1 MNFLNISLPF
11 LHDYGVKM
19 GDVNNPCTT
28 NFAPSY
34 GARGEEI
41 SPKKPLTLRIFV
53 GCHAFV
59 GEERCVTTKSVRK
72 HNKMTQFQCQPN
84 IFSFPLKNIKNQ
96 NNSSRQ
102 TNKQTSCSLEFYG
115 EVKVQV
121 TSNRDVTDRWRVYPS
136 EENNWFWIY
145 RKRVYGHQNEILE
158 RVRGGLRRYVCTHQN
173 MIWSKH
179 PTSGLDLKT
188 ENHEVKCKHLAG
200 GSQAYNT
207 VFNLHLTDSGL
218 P

>member
-1 MNFLNISLPF
+1 MIFFQPRPQDFQHCCDIVSHCYIVATLQLCVARNMSLQQRRRRRRRQRERQKKATGLLRLAKQQLYTYIMNFLYISLPF

-41 SPKKPLTLRIFV
+41 SPEKRLTLRIFV

-102 TNKQTSCSLEFYG
+102 TNKQTN
-115 EVKVQV
+115 Q
-121 TSNRDVTDRWRVYPS
+121 
-136 EENNWFWIY
+136 
-145 RKRVYGHQNEILE
+145 Q
-158 RVRGGLRRYVCTHQN
+158 
-173 MIWSKH
+173 
-179 PTSGLDLKT
+179 
-188 ENHEVKCKHLAG
+188 LA
-200 GSQAYNT
+200 
-207 VFNLHLTDSGL
+207 
-218 P
+218 

>member
-1 MNFLNISLPF
+1 MLRHCFALLHSCNIATLCCAKHVVAAATTTTETATRTAKKATGLLRLAKQQLYTYIMNFLYISLPF

-41 SPKKPLTLRIFV
+41 SPKKRLTLRIFI

-102 TNKQTSCSLEFYG
+102 TKKQTSCSLEFYG
-115 EVKVQV
+115 QVKVQL
-121 TSNRDVTDRWRVYPS
+121 TSNRDVTDR
-136 EENNWFWIY
+136 
-145 RKRVYGHQNEILE
+145 
-158 RVRGGLRRYVCTHQN
+158 
-173 MIWSKH
+173 
-179 PTSGLDLKT
+179 
-188 ENHEVKCKHLAG
+188 
-200 GSQAYNT
+200 
-207 VFNLHLTDSGL
+207 
-218 P
+218 

>member
-1 MNFLNISLPF
+1 MLRHCFALLHSCNIATLCCAKHVVAAATTTTETATRTAKKATGLLRLAKQQLYTYIMNFLYISLPF

-19 GDVNNPCTT
+19 GGVNNPCTT

-41 SPKKPLTLRIFV
+41 SPKKRLTLRIFV

-102 TNKQTSCSLEFYG
+102 TNKQTSSSLEFYG
-115 EVKVQV
+115 QVKVQV
-121 TSNRDVTDRWRVYPS
+121 TSNRDVTDR
-136 EENNWFWIY
+136 
-145 RKRVYGHQNEILE
+145 
-158 RVRGGLRRYVCTHQN
+158 
-173 MIWSKH
+173 
-179 PTSGLDLKT
+179 
-188 ENHEVKCKHLAG
+188 
-200 GSQAYNT
+200 
-207 VFNLHLTDSGL
+207 
-218 P
+218 